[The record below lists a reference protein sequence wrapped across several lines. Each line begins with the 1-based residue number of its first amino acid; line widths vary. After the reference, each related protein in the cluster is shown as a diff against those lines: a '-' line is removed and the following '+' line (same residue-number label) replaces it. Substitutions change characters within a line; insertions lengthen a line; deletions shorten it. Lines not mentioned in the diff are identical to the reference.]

1 MGTCLT
7 LDTAM
12 ATVSRISRAR
22 VGKTMV
28 FVCDIQETFRELVP
42 NTHAVL
48 RAAHLMLNAAENMG
62 LPVVVT
68 EQYPKAFGS
77 TMSEL
82 PVPPL
87 NAGGV
92 TDTYIGGAINVE
104 KTQFGMLVP
113 EVEEL
118 LDSVDPEVVV
128 LCGLETHICV
138 QNTALDLLQRG
149 VNVHI
154 LADRKIAIERMRSA
168 GAEIAT
174 SQAALYELIGD
185 AKAPVFKPMLPAIK
199 SPLYPDA
206 DPML

>member
-1 MGTCLT
+1 
-7 LDTAM
+7 M

-87 NAGGV
+87 NAGVV

-149 VNVHI
+149 VNVHV
-154 LADRKIAIERMRSA
+154 LADGVGSQSLSDRKVAIERMRTA
-168 GAEIAT
+168 GAEITT